1 MKSRIFILFFISL
14 SVSSLNAQDTRF
26 VLKILPNVP
35 SEIKSIKTEFKDS
48 VKLAA
53 ELSLFQNKLLAAGYI
68 NFKILSDTIIGVE
81 RTVFFKYGDV
91 WRWEQLRVDEQLKS
105 FIPKSSFGNT
115 LKSNA
120 VIKTD
125 EINEL
130 IEQALTY
137 AEDHG
142 YPFATIA
149 FDSIETNN
157 YRVSAILKIEL
168 NPFITFDSLTIIDK
182 KSIHPSF
189 LASYLGIRP
198 GQVYNEKKVLA
209 IQNRTDELGFI
220 RLKYPPK
227 IYFNNTKAKIVLSPE
242 KRNANKFDGLIG
254 VQPNA
259 GTQKTAIVGQA
270 QMQLVNMLGR
280 AEKVMVEFRS
290 QANETRD
297 LKIMLN
303 YPFLFSTPFGITA
316 NLDIRRQDTTF
327 SNLGRA
333 IAIQY
338 LMKGV
343 NQISLVYRVNQS
355 NLLSVKKYLNKNT
368 LPENL
373 DVKKNAYGIS
383 NVLEELDYRI
393 NPKRGYSINS
403 TILIGTREIIKNAGL
418 EDSLYNNLS
427 LKNTQIQLILSVKK
441 YFNIKSRHVLLIG
454 AKTEWI
460 ESDKLFNNEL
470 LRFGGINDLRGFD
483 EESIFSSYYWL
494 STVEYRFVLDRNSF
508 FRLFY
513 DQAYYYNQV
522 LAAENYPRGIG
533 AGVQLQTVAGML
545 QLNYALGAQ
554 ENAGFNFQTGKIHFG
569 IINYF

>member
-26 VLKILPNVP
+26 VLKILPSLP
-35 SEIKSIKTEFKDS
+35 SEIKFVKTEFKDS
-48 VKLAA
+48 VKLAE
-53 ELSLFQNKLLAAGYI
+53 ELSLFQNKLHAAGYV
-68 NFKILSDTIIGVE
+68 NFKILSDTIIGAE
-81 RTVFFKYGDV
+81 RTVLFNYGDV

-105 FIPKSSFGNT
+105 FLPKSSFNNL

-120 VIKTD
+120 VLKTD

-130 IEQALTY
+130 IEQALVY

-142 YPFATIA
+142 YPFAVIA
-149 FDSIETNN
+149 FDSVKTNN
-157 YRVSAILKIEL
+157 NKVSAYLKIEL
-168 NPFITFDSLTIIDK
+168 NPLITFDSLTIIDK

-198 GQVYNEKKVLA
+198 GQVYSEKKVLA

-227 IYFNNTKAKIVLSPE
+227 IYFNNNKAKIVLSPE

-259 GTQKTAIVGQA
+259 GNQKTAIVGQA
-270 QMQLVNMLGR
+270 QMQLVNILGR

-297 LKIMLN
+297 LKLMAN

-338 LMKGV
+338 LMKGN
-343 NQISLVYRVNQS
+343 NQVSLVYRVNQS
-355 NLLSVKKYLNKNT
+355 NLLSVKKYLNQNT

-383 NVLEELDYRI
+383 NVFEDLDYRI
-393 NPKRGYSINS
+393 NPKRGYSIS
-403 TILIGTREIIKNAGL
+403 SSVLIGTREIIKNAGI
-418 EDSLYNNLS
+418 EDSLYNNLE
-427 LKNTQIQLILSVKK
+427 LKNTQIQLMLSVKK
-441 YFNIKSRHVLLIG
+441 YFNIKSKHVLLLS

-460 ESDKLFNNEL
+460 ESNKLFNNEL

-494 STVEYRFVLDRNSF
+494 STLEYRFILDRNSF

-522 LAAENYPRGIG
+522 LLAENYPRGIG

-554 ENAGFNFQTGKIHFG
+554 RNSGFNFQTGKIHFG